1 MKSSSHLFDVG
12 SVRPEAAALPFAQQQ
27 TTEAG
32 IELSQTS
39 CQNPHSLSFAQ
50 SDLNW
55 AVGFGQTQKLLVLQ
69 LRLHGFSGLEIEHNL
84 AEC

>member
-1 MKSSSHLFDVG
+1 MSSSSHFFDVS
-12 SVRPEAAALPFAQQQ
+12 SVRPEAAALHLAQQQ
-27 TTEAG
+27 TTGAG

-39 CQNPHSLSFAQ
+39 CQSPHSLSFAQ
-50 SDLNW
+50 SNFNW

-69 LRLHGFSGLEIEHNL
+69 LRVHGIPGLEIEHNL